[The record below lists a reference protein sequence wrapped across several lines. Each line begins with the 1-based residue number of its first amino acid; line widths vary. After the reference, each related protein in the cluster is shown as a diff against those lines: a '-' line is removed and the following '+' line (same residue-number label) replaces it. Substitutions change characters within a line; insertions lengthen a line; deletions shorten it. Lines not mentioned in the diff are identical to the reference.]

1 MGNSKTAEGAVLTG
15 AEFKQFYS
23 DTSIWAED
31 TYVEDDV
38 LAINGEDV
46 DGAVFDPDA
55 LKDTDLVQ
63 VLSGYL
69 VMCPPGVPEDYV
81 ETVRHWKRSR
91 ATRTLVIEVPVE
103 LLDEVVRQVQA
114 AGGRILGHDDNECG
128 ATRLNSRSEKQ
139 C

>member
-1 MGNSKTAEGAVLTG
+1 MGTSKKAEGAVLTG
-15 AEFKQFYS
+15 AEFKQFYN
-23 DTSIWAED
+23 DASIWAED

-38 LAINGEDV
+38 LAINGV
-46 DGAVFDPDA
+46 DGAVLDPDA

-63 VLSGYL
+63 VRSGYL
-69 VMCPPGVPEDYV
+69 VMAPPGVPEGHV
-81 ETVRHWKRSR
+81 EAVRHWKRSR
-91 ATRTLVIEVPVE
+91 ATRTLVIEVPAE
-103 LLDEVVRQVQA
+103 LQDEVVRQVQA

>member
-1 MGNSKTAEGAVLTG
+1 MGTGKKAEGAVLTG
-15 AEFKQFYS
+15 AEFKQFYN
-23 DTSIWAED
+23 DASIWAED

-38 LAINGEDV
+38 LAINGV
-46 DGAVFDPDA
+46 DGAVLDPDA

-63 VLSGYL
+63 V
-69 VMCPPGVPEDYV
+69 
-81 ETVRHWKRSR
+81 RSR
-91 ATRTLVIEVPVE
+91 RPGGLRRGGEALEAQSSVTPLVIEVPPE
-103 LLDEVVRQVQA
+103 LQDDVVRQVQA